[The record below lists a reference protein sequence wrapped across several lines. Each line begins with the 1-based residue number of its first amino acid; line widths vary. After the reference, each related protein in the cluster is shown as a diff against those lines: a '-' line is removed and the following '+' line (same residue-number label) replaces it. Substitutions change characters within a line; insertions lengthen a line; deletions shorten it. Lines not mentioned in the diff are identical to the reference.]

1 MKGAKGEYLHMLT
14 NGIHSA
20 ADLVSVSVL
29 VTSVRSRT
37 IFKYN
42 FRWLRWY
49 SKTWTF
55 QSLRIIVLS
64 TEQKNQDKVNRNI
77 KQYKGWSL
85 SADRLQEFLI
95 RQTRRCADKRVVLDV
110 GVTRSKAEYVPSA
123 YSCGRC
129 LFCSKSICIPTDMSR
144 QSWEFLQ
151 LLVNNA
157 SKTEIT
163 EEVLIAWEILC

>member
-1 MKGAKGEYLHMLT
+1 MKGAKGEYLHMPT
-14 NGIHSA
+14 NAIHSA
-20 ADLVSVSVL
+20 TDLVSVSVL

-77 KQYKGWSL
+77 QPYKSWSL
-85 SADRLQEFLI
+85 SAVHLQEFLI
-95 RQTRRCADKRVVLDV
+95 RQARRADKIVVLDV
-110 GVTRSKAEYVPSA
+110 GVIGSKAEYVRSA
-123 YSCGRC
+123 SSCGRC
-129 LFCSKSICIPTDMSR
+129 LFCSKSTCMPTDMAWQR
-144 QSWEFLQ
+144 CTFLQ

-157 SKTEIT
+157 SKREIT
-163 EEVLIAWEILC
+163 EEVLIAWQILC